1 MKKERVTEKAD
12 IEVKE
17 NTEAYRKVRRII
29 VEGIGKAEENIFMDL
44 PLLSTVEEQARSY
57 I

>member
-29 VEGIGKAEENIFMDL
+29 VEGIGKAEENIF
-44 PLLSTVEEQARSY
+44 PC
-57 I
+57 